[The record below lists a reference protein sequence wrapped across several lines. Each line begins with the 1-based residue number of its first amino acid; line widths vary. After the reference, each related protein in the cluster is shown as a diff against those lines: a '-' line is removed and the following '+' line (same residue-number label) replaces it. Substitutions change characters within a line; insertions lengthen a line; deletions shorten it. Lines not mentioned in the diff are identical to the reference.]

1 MSPTKLLRLLTVTV
15 ITALVEPGAILTR
28 VVLEKAK
35 SPTWTVDIAEW
46 VALPVDATPVIVNG
60 YVPEEAEFN
69 EQVRVTA
76 ELGVRRAWLVG
87 HVIPSPLAVEG
98 LIVTLPEKLNVLVR
112 ITFTGT
118 PV

>member
-1 MSPTKLLRLLTVTV
+1 
-15 ITALVEPGAILTR
+15 
-28 VVLEKAK
+28 
-35 SPTWTVDIAEW
+35 
-46 VALPVDATPVIVNG
+46 
-60 YVPEEAEFN
+60 
-69 EQVRVTA
+69 
-76 ELGVRRAWLVG
+76 LGVRRAWLVG